1 MIYLV
6 VKSLHIISIIA
17 WMAGLLYLPRLMV
30 YHAGENTPA
39 DVSNQFKVME
49 RRLLKY
55 IMTPA
60 MIASWIFGLFL
71 AIYMSY
77 VVTWPTWFIIKV
89 ILVLSMTVVHFML
102 AYHVSEFA
110 RDSNHRPQVY
120 FRFLN
125 EIPTVLMIGIVFAV
139 VLKDI

>member
-1 MIYLV
+1 
-6 VKSLHIISIIA
+6 
-17 WMAGLLYLPRLMV
+17 
-30 YHAGENTPA
+30 
-39 DVSNQFKVME
+39 
-49 RRLLKY
+49 
-55 IMTPA
+55 

-71 AIYMSY
+71 AFYMSY

-89 ILVLSMTVVHFML
+89 VLVLSMTVVHFML

-110 RDSNHRPQVY
+110 HDSNQRPQVY
-120 FRFLN
+120 FRVLN